1 MNRAAV
7 DPVTV
12 VLPQLVSLAFPVAA
26 VAGRLPDGSQ
36 MVDTQ
41 PKPSQYPAVGTM
53 LGCRM

>member
-26 VAGRLPDGSQ
+26 VAGHLPDGSQ

-53 LGCRM
+53 LAA